1 MKKITVKYL
10 ENGYSYKSS
19 RSKSSNVV
27 KKSTKPI
34 LDDLVVEDNATHVR
48 LKTNKYSVIY
58 NKLNGKTEISQFFQ
72 LLVKQSIKKS
82 RLVKE
87 TVLTSDDIDLLK
99 VDFSLLENYYI

>member
-19 RSKSSNVV
+19 RSKNSNVV
-27 KKSTKPI
+27 TKSTKPV
-34 LDDLVVEDNATHVR
+34 LNDLVVEDNATHVR

-58 NKLNGKTEISQFFQ
+58 NKLNGKTEISQFFEM
-72 LLVKQSIKKS
+72 LIKQSIKKS

-87 TVLTSDDIDLLK
+87 TTLTVDDIDLLK
-99 VDFSLLENYYI
+99 ADFSLLENYYI